1 MKSMFKV
8 TVILTLCFAIIIGC
22 SSKPAPA
29 DSNKESKGNQ
39 ASEQKQQSITFI
51 DTAGGANTQKF
62 FSDIIPKAS
71 SELGIKINYV
81 TGAGAEIQQRLAA
94 QKQGEGDIDVLL
106 LKPDGIGNM
115 IQAGIPFETLENN
128 PEIPNISLVAAGELK
143 EALGVATNGTAV
155 PFWHDQ
161 FGILYNSDKIKNP
174 PKSWEEFY
182 ERRNE
187 WAGHIGM
194 IRPDAKSGGG
204 RIMQRDFLLG
214 YGVDFSKSFEE
225 VQKTT
230 EWTNGLAKI
239 GDFSKA
245 LFKPL
250 ASEPPVLFQ
259 QFASE
264 DVWITEYAID
274 YTLWS
279 RDQGLLPESV
289 KSTFFPSGHYG
300 GAAYLAIPSSISDS
314 QKELASRF
322 VNWMLSEKTQ
332 INMMETLW
340 IYMGIDKYDN
350 VPQTVWN
357 NVPSWD
363 VVKNSRIPLN
373 NNDAY
378 TFLKEKGMDLVK

>member
-1 MKSMFKV
+1 MKSMLKLCA
-8 TVILTLCFAIIIGC
+8 IMTLSVSLIAGC
-22 SSKPAPA
+22 SSSPAESTKDNA
-29 DSNKESKGNQ
+29 SNPSPEPQN
-39 ASEQKQQSITFI
+39 QSITFI

-62 FSDIIPKAS
+62 FSEMIPKAS

-81 TGAGAEIQQRLAA
+81 TGSGAEIQQRLSA

-115 IQAGIPFETLENN
+115 IEAGIPFETLENN
-128 PEIPNISLVAAGELK
+128 PEIPNISLVEPSELK
-143 EALGVATNGTAV
+143 DALGIATNGKAV

-174 PKSWEEFY
+174 PKSWDEFY
-182 ERRNE
+182 ERRGE

-194 IRPDAKSGGG
+194 IRSDAKSGGG
-204 RIMQRDFLLG
+204 RIMQRDILLG
-214 YGVDFSKSFEE
+214 YGVDFSKPFETL
-225 VQKTT
+225 QKTT
-230 EWTNGLAKI
+230 EWTNGINKFSE
-239 GDFSKA
+239 FSKA
-245 LFKPL
+245 FFKPL

-279 RDQGLLPESV
+279 RDQGLLPKSV

-300 GAAYLAIPSSISDS
+300 GAAYLAIPSNAPDS
-314 QKELASRF
+314 QKELAAKF
-322 VNWMLSEKTQ
+322 VNWMLSEETQ
-332 INMMETLW
+332 VKMMETLW
-340 IYMGIDKYDN
+340 IYMGINKYDK

-363 VVKNSRIPLN
+363 VVKKSRIPLN
-373 NNDAY
+373 NNEAY